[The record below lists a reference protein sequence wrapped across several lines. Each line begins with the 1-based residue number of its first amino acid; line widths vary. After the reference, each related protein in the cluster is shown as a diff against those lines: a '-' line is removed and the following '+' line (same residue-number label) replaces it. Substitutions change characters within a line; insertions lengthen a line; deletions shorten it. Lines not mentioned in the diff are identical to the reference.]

1 MPPNSSPWSPAA
13 CIPSIPIPELRLP
26 TTVAC
31 NDATSPCDS
40 IKIEGRK
47 SERVTSGARIE
58 RSPSQAYRDMLADK
72 WFASTWFFVL
82 VTILSTAS
90 FSSFLIF
97 VGLFPIWIL
106 VEVSVL
112 LRCLDTFGT
121 NSTATNNFIDP
132 PLPSIES
139 IERLLDHVLA
149 IAKYVDYEEFVGGW
163 FLGTRVKELTREH
176 VRQFI
181 SFGFYHR
188 FYNELSPEYQEAV
201 RDHVVR
207 TERAIGLIFP
217 EVLPAPPSPSAS
229 AAIASPPLS
238 ARPSFSAYQPVP
250 VSPAL
255 GPAVGPAADP
265 AVKVLKTVGT
275 FQEDDDAGSESG
287 EAVYPCTQEEERAG
301 TPVEEESMASN
312 GGSAADGSATGGAD
326 DADADAVDAAAAV
339 VGCGMAG
346 WGRRRKPEV
355 RFMSHCREPIRA
367 ILHPLILYV
376 WGHIIGCLTCL
387 AMRYLGFTKHF
398 TSDGFKYWVKEPNR
412 PSFSSTAF
420 TMINKLSAASAD
432 ARTKADRISSDGI
445 GTRSSNNS
453 RESTDSD
460 SSSRGMSFGCSDGS
474 FRSSSSSRDS
484 SSRGSGGGSS
494 RGSREGGGVPFPSYS
509 GATVDY
515 SEDEEEGVVFVH
527 GLGIGLTPYLGFI
540 GMMKRTYPNKK
551 FIVAEMPHLAF
562 RLSSASPTIDDIV
575 AGLAEALQTQG
586 LKRATFVGHS
596 YGTFVLAQYVRKH
609 FNTVAA
615 LGLMDPVCFLLCI
628 PKTLLNMIYKT
639 PENIM
644 DGLRWFFCARE
655 LQVARS
661 LSRNFDW
668 HACMLWPEEMP
679 RQQSVVL
686 MGGQDQIVP
695 SNHIRTML
703 TEKGVEFMY
712 NDTYQHAQVLFSDTK
727 QREFLTRL
735 IAARA
740 TADK

>member
-1 MPPNSSPWSPAA
+1 
-13 CIPSIPIPELRLP
+13 
-26 TTVAC
+26 
-31 NDATSPCDS
+31 
-40 IKIEGRK
+40 
-47 SERVTSGARIE
+47 
-58 RSPSQAYRDMLADK
+58 MLADK
-72 WFASTWFFVL
+72 WFASTWSFVL
-82 VTILSTAS
+82 ITILSSAS
-90 FSSFLIF
+90 FSCFLIF

-106 VEVSVL
+106 VEAVFRYVRYQQYRHWS
-112 LRCLDTFGT
+112 D
-121 NSTATNNFIDP
+121 NFIDP

-139 IERLLDHVLA
+139 IESLLDHVLA

-163 FLGTRVKELTREH
+163 FLGTRVKDLTREH

-188 FYNELSPEYQEAV
+188 FYNELTPEYQEAV

-217 EVLPAPPSPSAS
+217 EVLPSAPSPSAS

-238 ARPSFSAYQPVP
+238 ARPSSAYQPLRVHP
-250 VSPAL
+250 TEPAAAS
-255 GPAVGPAADP
+255 AVGPAAGP
-265 AVKVLKTVGT
+265 AVVPEVKASKTFGT

-287 EAVYPCTQEEERAG
+287 EAVYPCTLEEEKAG
-301 TPVEEESMASN
+301 TAVEENSAS
-312 GGSAADGSATGGAD
+312 SAAGDGADGSAAAGADSVAD
-326 DADADAVDAAAAV
+326 DADADAADAAAAV
-339 VGCGMAG
+339 VGCGRMG
-346 WGRRRKPEV
+346 SWGRRKKPEV

-367 ILHPLILYV
+367 ILHPFILYV
-376 WGHIIGCLTCL
+376 WGHIIGCLTSL

-398 TSDGFKYWVKEPNR
+398 TADGFKYWVREPR
-412 PSFSSTAF
+412 RASFSSTAF
-420 TMINKLSAASAD
+420 TMINRLSAASAD
-432 ARTKADRISSDGI
+432 AHTNAERSADGI
-445 GTRSSNNS
+445 GSRNSSNS

-460 SSSRGMSFGCSDGS
+460 SSSRGMSFGCSGGS
-474 FRSSSSSRDS
+474 FRSSSSRDS
-484 SSRGSGGGSS
+484 TSSSGSS
-494 RGSREGGGVPFPSYS
+494 SGSREGGGVPYPAYS
-509 GATVDY
+509 SVAGGSVDY

-575 AGLAEALQTQG
+575 AGLAEALQAQG

-609 FNTVAA
+609 FSTVAA

-668 HACMLWPEEMP
+668 HACMLWPEEIP

-686 MGGQDQIVP
+686 VGGQDQIVP
-695 SNHIRTML
+695 SNHIKTML

-712 NDTYQHAQVLFSDTK
+712 NEKYQHAQVLFSDTK

-740 TADK
+740 TADQ

>member
-1 MPPNSSPWSPAA
+1 MN
-13 CIPSIPIPELRLP
+13 
-26 TTVAC
+26 V
-31 NDATSPCDS
+31 
-40 IKIEGRK
+40 
-47 SERVTSGARIE
+47 
-58 RSPSQAYRDMLADK
+58 M
-72 WFASTWFFVL
+72 
-82 VTILSTAS
+82 
-90 FSSFLIF
+90 
-97 VGLFPIWIL
+97 
-106 VEVSVL
+106 
-112 LRCLDTFGT
+112 
-121 NSTATNNFIDP
+121 NSTVFQYCHWSDNFIDP

-139 IERLLDHVLA
+139 IESLLDHVLA

-163 FLGTRVKELTREH
+163 FLGTRVKDLTREH

-188 FYNELSPEYQEAV
+188 FYNELTPEYQEAV

-238 ARPSFSAYQPVP
+238 ARPSFSAYQPVHLTE
-250 VSPAL
+250 PATAS
-255 GPAVGPAADP
+255 AVGPAAGP
-265 AVKVLKTVGT
+265 VVKASKTVGT
-275 FQEDDDAGSESG
+275 LQEDDDAGSESG
-287 EAVYPCTQEEERAG
+287 EAVYPCTLEEEKAG
-301 TPVEEESMASN
+301 TAVEEN
-312 GGSAADGSATGGAD
+312 SATSAGDGTADSAAD
-326 DADADAVDAAAAV
+326 DADADAADAAAAV
-339 VGCGMAG
+339 IGCGGMAG
-346 WGRRRKPEV
+346 WGRRKKPEV

-367 ILHPLILYV
+367 ILHPFILYV
-376 WGHIIGCLTCL
+376 WGHIIGCLTSL

-398 TSDGFKYWVKEPNR
+398 TADGFKYWVREPR
-412 PSFSSTAF
+412 RRSFSSTAF
-420 TMINKLSAASAD
+420 TMINRLSAASAD
-432 ARTKADRISSDGI
+432 AHTNAERSADGI
-445 GTRSSNNS
+445 GSRSSNNS
-453 RESTDSD
+453 GESTDSD
-460 SSSRGMSFGCSDGS
+460 SSSRGMSFGCSGGS
-474 FRSSSSSRDS
+474 FRSSSSSDS
-484 SSRGSGGGSS
+484 SSSS
-494 RGSREGGGVPFPSYS
+494 GSRESGSVPYPAYSSVAGGS
-509 GATVDY
+509 VDY

-575 AGLAEALQTQG
+575 AGLAEALQAQG

-609 FNTVAA
+609 FSTVAA

-695 SNHIRTML
+695 SNHIKTML

-712 NDTYQHAQVLFSDTK
+712 NETYQHAQVLFSDTK

-735 IAARA
+735 IAARS
-740 TADK
+740 TADQ